1 MPQQTYEV
9 TAPDGT
15 VLEVTGPAGASQ
27 DEVIRQ
33 AQALYSQQKAPA
45 PQASA
50 MGATADNASRALLN
64 GMTFGFGDNLEA
76 AIGALPVLGDKKP
89 NESYGQ
95 AYDRNLTEIRNK
107 MQAFQQQ
114 NPTANGFL
122 DLAGGVIPAALTG
135 GTATGFLKALTG
147 KQALPLAARAAE
159 GAAVGAGYG
168 ALGAAGNSNAD
179 NTPDLLRAAGN
190 GAMVGGATGG
200 AMPVVSAA
208 LQAAAKPVFAFATK
222 INPKDR
228 AYGKTPEAA
237 GLQYTRG
244 ITPSAIT
251 QSADEKIASLS
262 KRNEALAR
270 GVPVDISKAQNY
282 VEQAANG
289 AAERQDTGLANE
301 LKAMA
306 DFLKVP
312 VPQSRMSTA
321 AAASGVSPNGVVQMG
336 NKALSGIQDGQ
347 DALKLKQDFSNAF
360 IAWNPG
366 RTASDKA
373 QQVAKHA
380 YHLLDKSVDT
390 VSPEVAKN
398 NQIISSL
405 IPVRSGSDMMT
416 REAPMMQKMIQRAT
430 AMTGASMGYTQ
441 GGIPGMVAGAAIPAV
456 VGSPTGQAAIA
467 RGLNYPSQAPASL
480 SNMLRYLLS
489 QGGRAVP
496 LR

>member
-1 MPQQTYEV
+1 MPQQTYGV

-33 AQALYSQQKAPA
+33 AKVLYSQQKATA
-45 PQASA
+45 PQASS
-50 MGATADNASRALLN
+50 MGATAENASRALVN

-76 AIGALPVLGDKKP
+76 AIWALPVLGGKKP

-114 NPTANGFL
+114 NPEANAFL
-122 DLAGGVIPAALTG
+122 DLAGGMIPAALTG

-147 KQALPLAARAAE
+147 KQALSLAARAAE

-282 VEQAANG
+282 VEQAANR
-289 AAERQDTGLANE
+289 AAERQDTVLANE

-312 VPQSRMSTA
+312 VPQSRMST
-321 AAASGVSPNGVVQMG
+321 VVQMG
-336 NKALSGIQDGQ
+336 NKALGGIQDGQ

-373 QQVAKHA
+373 QQVAKRA
-380 YHLLDKSVDT
+380 YHLLDESVDT

-405 IPVRSGSDMMT
+405 IPVRRGSDMMT

-467 RGLNYPSQAPASL
+467 RGLNYPSQASAPL
-480 SNMLRYLLS
+480 SNLLRYLLS